1 MKIKKDDLKKL
12 SYEDLEIL
20 ETMIKREKHQK
31 LVDANVVSPMEI
43 MQKPEC
49 KKAWD
54 CVKETLASA
63 GLGDTDANTLW
74 VKSLNAV
81 MRDYEKAVVTLCSLM
96 SGNYDIRI
104 NKLTGNSAFIR
115 TLDLPIVCDVT
126 KFEKCMR
133 DISEVVCRN
142 ITK

>member
-1 MKIKKDDLKKL
+1 MKIKKSDLEKL
-12 SYEDLEIL
+12 SYEDLELL
-20 ETMIKREKHQK
+20 EAMTKKAKHQK
-31 LVDANVVSPMEI
+31 LVNAGVVSPMEI

-54 CVKETLASA
+54 CVKETLIAA
-63 GLGDTDANTLW
+63 GLSDIDALT
-74 VKSLNAV
+74 VRSLHTV

-96 SGNYDIRI
+96 SGNYDVRM

-126 KFEKCMR
+126 RFEKCMK
-133 DISEVVCRN
+133 DISEVVCHN
-142 ITK
+142 LTK

>member
-1 MKIKKDDLKKL
+1 MKIKKSDLEKL
-12 SYEDLEIL
+12 SYEDLELL
-20 ETMIKREKHQK
+20 EAMTKKAKHQK
-31 LVDANVVSPMEI
+31 LVDAGVVSPMEI

-54 CVKETLASA
+54 CVKETLIAA
-63 GLGDTDANTLW
+63 GLSDIDALT
-74 VKSLNAV
+74 VRSLHTV

-96 SGNYDIRI
+96 SGNYDVRT

-126 KFEKCMR
+126 RFEKCMR